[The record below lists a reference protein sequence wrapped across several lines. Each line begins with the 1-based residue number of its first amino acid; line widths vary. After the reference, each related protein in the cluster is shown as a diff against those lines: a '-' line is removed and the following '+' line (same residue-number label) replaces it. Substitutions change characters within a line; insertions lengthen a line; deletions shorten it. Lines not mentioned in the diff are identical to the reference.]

1 MNARQWLGEIAR
13 FIAVCIVMAAWIG
26 FLSFFQ

>member
-13 FIAVCIVMAAWIG
+13 FIALCIVLAAWIAT
-26 FLSFFQ
+26 LSLFN